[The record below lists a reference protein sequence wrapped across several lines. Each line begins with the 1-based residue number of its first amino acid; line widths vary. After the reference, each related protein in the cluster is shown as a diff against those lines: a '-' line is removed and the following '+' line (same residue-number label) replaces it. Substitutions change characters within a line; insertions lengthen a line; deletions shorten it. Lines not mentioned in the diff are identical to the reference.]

1 MKKIVTLFV
10 LSIVLIS
17 FTSCVSTK
25 YVKEPDAV
33 GKNAFRILKNLRNMS
48 KQEFVDKLLTIETL
62 REAIKKEGNQFS
74 EKVKNEISR
83 MTKEDYN
90 CRIVRDYNEI
100 KEKAIEY
107 GIIWDQIEYVDYI
120 YKTRVKN
127 GVNES
132 DGKLFFSH
140 NAQTYSVSIATMNLG
155 KGYSIIE
162 LERLR
167 KK

>member
-74 EKVKNEISR
+74 EKVKNENL
-83 MTKEDYN
+83 EN
-90 CRIVRDYNEI
+90 
-100 KEKAIEY
+100 
-107 GIIWDQIEYVDYI
+107 DQ
-120 YKTRVKN
+120 R
-127 GVNES
+127 
-132 DGKLFFSH
+132 
-140 NAQTYSVSIATMNLG
+140 
-155 KGYSIIE
+155 
-162 LERLR
+162 RL
-167 KK
+167 